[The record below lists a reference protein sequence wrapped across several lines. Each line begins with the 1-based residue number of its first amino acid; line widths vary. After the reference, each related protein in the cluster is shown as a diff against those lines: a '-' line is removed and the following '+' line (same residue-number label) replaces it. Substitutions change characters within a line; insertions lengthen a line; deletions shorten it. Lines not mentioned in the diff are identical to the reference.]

1 MAAQT
6 PISASGL
13 SVFLSAAA
21 VVVFA
26 ELGCLA
32 RTSALAMK
40 YGKPWWVFAG
50 TMVGTALTM
59 GLAVWIGHMAHHWI
73 NETHLRWITGGFFVV
88 FGLGVLFGK
97 LHG

>member
-1 MAAQT
+1 MAAPCPT
-6 PISASGL
+6 AASGI

-40 YGKPWWVFAG
+40 YGQPWWVFAG

-59 GLAVWIGHMAHHWI
+59 SLAVFIGHQAHNWLS
-73 NETHLRWITGGFFVV
+73 EATLRWITGGFFVV
-88 FGLGVLFGK
+88 FGVAVLLGK

>member
-1 MAAQT
+1 MAA
-6 PISASGL
+6 PNPVPASGV

-40 YGKPWWVFAG
+40 YGQPWWVFAG

-59 GLAVWIGHMAHHWI
+59 SLAVFIGHQIHHWVT
-73 NETHLRWITGGFFVV
+73 ETQVRWITGGFFVV
-88 FGLGVLFGK
+88 FGVAVLLGKF
-97 LHG
+97 HG